1 MTNSTLTAYDL
12 RKRMLQDARIRR
24 YAEFEID
31 GFGTVRIQSLT
42 ERERASIEKQAG
54 GDDFCYRASLI
65 ALAVVD
71 SNGDRVFSD
80 ADVDQ
85 LAEADCQITIALSDA
100 VIAHVGAMQFTQQG
114 IEAAVKNC
122 EATQPDAVPYG

>member
-12 RKRMLQDARIRR
+12 RKRVLQDARRRR
-24 YAEFEID
+24 YTEFEID

-54 GDDFCYRASLI
+54 NDGFCYRASLI

-71 SNGDRVFSD
+71 ANGDRVFSD
-80 ADVDQ
+80 EDVEQ
-85 LAEADCQITIALSDA
+85 LAEADCQLTISLSDA
-100 VIAHVGAMQFTQQG
+100 VIEHVGALQFTQSS
-114 IEAAVKNC
+114 IEAEVKNS